1 MRRVFLS
8 LAVFVC
14 FFLHL
19 GSCFYANEALDW
31 ACVIVKLYSP
41 LKLSQTLI
49 MLRSRPTCWWL
60 TLQTDGKGMKAS
72 EVAIEIVAYCI
83 KHQM

>member
-1 MRRVFLS
+1 MKRVFLS
-8 LAVFVC
+8 LTIFVC
-14 FFLHL
+14 FSLHL

-31 ACVIVKLYSP
+31 ACVIVKLYFP
-41 LKLSQTLI
+41 LKLSKTLI
-49 MLRSRPTCWWL
+49 MFRSWL

-72 EVAIEIVAYCI
+72 DVAIEIVAYCI